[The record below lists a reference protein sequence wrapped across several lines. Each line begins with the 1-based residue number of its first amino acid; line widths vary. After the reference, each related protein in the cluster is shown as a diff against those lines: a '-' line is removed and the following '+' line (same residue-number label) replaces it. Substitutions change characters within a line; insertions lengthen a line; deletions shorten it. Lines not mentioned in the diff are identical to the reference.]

1 MIVILYEYVTGK
13 GRDSMHTNKM
23 LSEKFYEVLKHE
35 GIVTIVTWGKGEPH
49 IVNEWN
55 SYLVV
60 VEDER
65 ILIPAGLMHKT
76 EENININNKIKMAL
90 GSKNVV
96 GFDNYQGTGFVV
108 EGTARFFDSGFE
120 YEMMKDKFSFLT
132 RVLEITVT
140 SAKQML

>member
-1 MIVILYEYVTGK
+1 MILYEYVTGK

-23 LSEKFYEVLKHE
+23 LSEKFYEVLKDE

-90 GSKNVV
+90 GSKNVA

-108 EGTARFFDSGFE
+108 EGTARFFDTGFE

>member
-1 MIVILYEYVTGK
+1 
-13 GRDSMHTNKM
+13 M
-23 LSEKFYEVLKHE
+23 LSEKFYEVLKDE
-35 GIVTIVTWGKGEPH
+35 GIVTIVTWGMGEPH